1 MRVHRAQS
9 LAGLS
14 LRDIEYAVAVAELRH
29 FGKAADRCAVSQS
42 ALSEQVRKL
51 EARLGTALFERS
63 PRGVA
68 PTPRGAALLQQA
80 GRVLAEAR
88 GLLEMAA
95 SLAEPATGPLY
106 LGVIATL
113 GPYYMPHLLRPVR
126 LRFPNLA
133 LRVTEGRTVELLEGL
148 RRGVLDA
155 VLLALPA
162 AAEGLRSEAL
172 FFEPFH
178 LVCPAGHRLE
188 TLRRLRVS
196 DLEGDDLIL
205 LEEGH
210 CLRDQAIQLCAGAR
224 TGLDVRQATSI
235 EMLWHMIAA
244 GEGYSLLPL
253 LAVQGRR
260 AMTEIVSFRD
270 LDGPAAGRTIGM
282 VWRGTDPRGPEFQ
295 QLCEFLRGHLP
306 PGLAAATSR
315 PPSAPPPPPP
325 S

>member
-14 LRDIEYAVAVAELRH
+14 LRDIEYAVAVADLRH

-51 EARLGTALFERS
+51 EARLGIALFERS
-63 PRGVA
+63 HRGVA

-126 LRFPNLA
+126 LQFPNLA
-133 LRVTEGRTVELLEGL
+133 LRVTEGRTVELLEEL

-155 VLLALPA
+155 VSGTVREVGGPPSHLLA
-162 AAEGLRSEAL
+162 AL
-172 FFEPFH
+172 ARADCFFVVP
-178 LVCPAGHRLE
+178 
-188 TLRRLRVS
+188 
-196 DLEGDDLIL
+196 
-205 LEEGH
+205 EEVTE
-210 CLRDQAIQLCAGAR
+210 L
-224 TGLDVRQATSI
+224 
-235 EMLWHMIAA
+235 AA
-244 GEGYSLLPL
+244 GSPVEVWL
-253 LAVQGRR
+253 
-260 AMTEIVSFRD
+260 
-270 LDGPAAGRTIGM
+270 LDG
-282 VWRGTDPRGPEFQ
+282 
-295 QLCEFLRGHLP
+295 
-306 PGLAAATSR
+306 
-315 PPSAPPPPPP
+315 
-325 S
+325 